1 MTSITLYKRIS
12 NAYRHI
18 TYVGSIGASSTIGFL
33 CLFLNTPHSAVGHA
47 IWNISVLKSFF
58 LYDATLVEYLH
69 HAVMLVFLYY
79 NNPYTYTFNIEI
91 PNTMHFV
98 RLGYGIF
105 FTSVFSNLQSYLK
118 KSKYENTFR
127 YLNYII
133 FTIFRFQFNKAVWD
147 IRNID
152 IIISYYNANI
162 TNFYVSYSCMFVI
175 SLLNAYWTY
184 IMLRN
189 TYRKLI
195 KSQKTQ

>member
-18 TYVGSIGASSTIGFL
+18 TYVGSIAASSTIGFL
-33 CLFLNTPHSAVGHA
+33 CLFLNTPHSAVGHT

-69 HAVMLVFLYY
+69 HVVMLLFLYH
-79 NNPYTYTFNIEI
+79 NNPYTYTFNIEN
-91 PNTMHFV
+91 PHTMHYV

-133 FTIFRFQFNKAVWD
+133 FTIFRFQFNKAIW
-147 IRNID
+147 NIHT
-152 IIISYYNANI
+152 IAILKSYYNQNM
-162 TNFYVSYSCMFVI
+162 TKVFVSYSCMFVI

-195 KSQKTQ
+195 KSQ